1 MLRAKNRLMRRGRLE
16 KAMALSDRIRKTIIR
31 ANTKFLSGD
40 GNKLSSSEMW
50 RKVNQLVKNRPA
62 ASQAGCV
69 DANLL
74 NSFYAK
80 VSTDSDPG
88 NLLPRQSCLNPGLW
102 PTEAAVFRYLE
113 ALKTTSPGPDNLPF
127 WALKLGAPYLASPI
141 SELFRRSLSE
151 SVVPLQWKTAV
162 ITPIPKLVNPTSCEH
177 YRPISITCSLS
188 RVLEKMVVR
197 HYIYPLF
204 SSPDSS
210 LTENLRDQFAF
221 RPTGSTTA
229 ALVAIMQKV
238 TEYLQTEPYVRL
250 VALDF
255 SRAFDTV
262 RTSSLFSKLANS
274 ELPDNIYNWL
284 LQFFTN
290 RTHST
295 NFNGFTSPSLHI
307 NSSIV
312 QGSGMGPATY
322 AVNSSDLHPKNV
334 QVTIFKYADDVFPII
349 PASLDCVTANEIEN
363 IAGWASRNNLRLNEA
378 KSREII
384 FRKKGVTISPPPPR
398 CGNISRHSQIDILG
412 VIVTETLSVAPHV
425 ARVEARCSQALYAI
439 KTLRAHGLGG
449 LALHNV
455 CRLLLESRLLYAAP
469 LG

>member
-1 MLRAKNRLMRRGRLE
+1 
-16 KAMALSDRIRKTIIR
+16 
-31 ANTKFLSGD
+31 
-40 GNKLSSSEMW
+40 
-50 RKVNQLVKNRPA
+50 
-62 ASQAGCV
+62 
-69 DANLL
+69 
-74 NSFYAK
+74 
-80 VSTDSDPG
+80 
-88 NLLPRQSCLNPGLW
+88 
-102 PTEAAVFRYLE
+102 
-113 ALKTTSPGPDNLPF
+113 
-127 WALKLGAPYLASPI
+127 
-141 SELFRRSLSE
+141 
-151 SVVPLQWKTAV
+151 
-162 ITPIPKLVNPTSCEH
+162 
-177 YRPISITCSLS
+177 
-188 RVLEKMVVR
+188 
-197 HYIYPLF
+197 
-204 SSPDSS
+204 
-210 LTENLRDQFAF
+210 
-221 RPTGSTTA
+221 
-229 ALVAIMQKV
+229 MQKV

-469 LG
+469 SWIGFATVEDKVRLQKVLARAKRWGLDGGKALPRVEDLLHSADTTLFKKVLNNPQHVMHQFLPALKNHQHLTRPRTHNFVLPSASTLDKKNFMTRMLYKDIY